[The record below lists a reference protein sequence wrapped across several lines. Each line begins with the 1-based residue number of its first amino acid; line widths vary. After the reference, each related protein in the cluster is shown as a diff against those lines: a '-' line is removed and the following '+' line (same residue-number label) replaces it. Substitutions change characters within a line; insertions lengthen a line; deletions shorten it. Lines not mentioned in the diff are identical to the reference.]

1 MAPNTQDEQVKT
13 SLPDI
18 ETNDRLQLK
27 ADGYLWQKVNR
38 RLAYRIQVQ
47 SGRSKWKHGPWT
59 IHFRLNPNN
68 NPIFQG
74 FFSNYQH
81 RVFQKWSDDIYQKGV
96 NLVKAEQAGVETGSK
111 MIAVRDRYR
120 TDLVCRVENMSSC
133 MPNIKGMVT
142 SEIA

>member
-13 SLPDI
+13 CVPDI
-18 ETNDRLQLK
+18 EANDRSQLK

-38 RLAYRIQVQ
+38 RNVFRILVQ
-47 SGRSKWKHGPWT
+47 SGRSSQPTSLMSHGPSTLDWT
-59 IHFRLNPNN
+59 LSIE
-68 NPIFQG
+68 PIFQG

-81 RVFQKWSDDIYQKGV
+81 RVFQKWSDDIYKRGV

-120 TDLVCRVENMSSC
+120 TDLVCRIENMSSC

-142 SEIA
+142 S

>member
-1 MAPNTQDEQVKT
+1 MAKGK
-13 SLPDI
+13 S
-18 ETNDRLQLK
+18 ETCSPESNLNGIVQFDHWPSKYRL
-27 ADGYLWQKVNR
+27 
-38 RLAYRIQVQ
+38 
-47 SGRSKWKHGPWT
+47 
-59 IHFRLNPNN
+59 LNPKNLTD
-68 NPIFQG
+68 IQS

-81 RVFQKWSDDIYQKGV
+81 RVFQKWSDDIYKKGV

-142 SEIA
+142 SKF

>member
-1 MAPNTQDEQVKT
+1 M
-13 SLPDI
+13 
-18 ETNDRLQLK
+18 
-27 ADGYLWQKVNR
+27 
-38 RLAYRIQVQ
+38 
-47 SGRSKWKHGPWT
+47 
-59 IHFRLNPNN
+59 HFRLHHFKIE
-68 NPIFQG
+68 PIFEG

-81 RVFQKWSDDIYQKGV
+81 RVFQKWSDDIYKKGV

-142 SEIA
+142 S